1 MSALRINSIGLFI
14 DGGYFEKINSGLR
27 RDGFRPINLHNLIN
41 YIQLAI
47 ARRYGLE
54 TSSCI
59 VTESHYFQGRFLAEE
74 TDMSLNFRK
83 RMFEDELIE
92 EDVIFHYKHIH
103 KIGGVNQEKG
113 VDVWFALESYELAQ
127 YRDFD
132 FVVLITGDADHE
144 MLARKIKSLKK
155 QVVLLTWNFATSDST
170 SPALKA
176 ECTFHIDLSELVAQA
191 PLLAEILTYG
201 NPYDFKTMAAMAED
215 AAKIAAELSAKGLV
229 NVAALLAAMV
239 KQNYKVVG
247 KVGIERLMKDSGIE
261 SVIIP
266 INTGDYDKFQKI
278 AKQFG
283 VLYAAVTHEAK
294 ETGVMHIV
302 SNMNYSAQLNAVME
316 AMDYAVPEAGKEEKS
331 AKKAKPRAPQ
341 EKSSE
346 ERGNGLNKATDTT
359 HEKPSVRQRLAALD
373 AMAKEMSRNAPVKQN
388 EKTR

>member
-1 MSALRINSIGLFI
+1 M
-14 DGGYFEKINSGLR
+14 EVSGEVADL
-27 RDGFRPINLHNLIN
+27 LVKE
-41 YIQLAI
+41 
-47 ARRYGLE
+47 GLE
-54 TSSCI
+54 
-59 VTESHYFQGRFLAEE
+59 A
-74 TDMSLNFRK
+74 
-83 RMFEDELIE
+83 
-92 EDVIFHYKHIH
+92 
-103 KIGGVNQEKG
+103 
-113 VDVWFALESYELAQ
+113 
-127 YRDFD
+127 
-132 FVVLITGDADHE
+132 
-144 MLARKIKSLKK
+144 ARI
-155 QVVLLTWNFATSDST
+155 AT
-170 SPALKA
+170 
-176 ECTFHIDLSELVAQA
+176 
-191 PLLAEILTYG
+191 
-201 NPYDFKTMAAMAED
+201 
-215 AAKIAAELSAKGLV
+215 ELSAKGLV
-229 NVAALLAAMV
+229 HAAALLAAMV

-247 KVGIERLMKDSGIE
+247 KVGIEKLMKETNAE

-266 INTGDYDKFQKI
+266 IKAKDYEKFQKI

-283 VLYAAVTHEAK
+283 VLYAAVKHESK